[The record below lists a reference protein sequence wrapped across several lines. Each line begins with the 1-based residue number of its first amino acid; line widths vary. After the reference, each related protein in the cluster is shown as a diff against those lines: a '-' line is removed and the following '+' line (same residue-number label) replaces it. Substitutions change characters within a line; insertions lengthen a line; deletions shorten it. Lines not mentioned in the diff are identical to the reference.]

1 MSSQQKNLI
10 QSAADN
16 LRRDHPKLF
25 GILSAVLHARNLS
38 EARRACNYPSPED
51 FTSDYHKAIEHLAKE
66 LRDQGYIPPSETD
79 TFENRMGQTSA
90 DAPLSHFKLPSREII
105 NRCYKGH
112 IFHEACV
119 LVAKQNHQGLAKLWT
134 HFPSQRHEIEI
145 ASTLTPRPGPRN
157 RNPSACPMSP
167 FDAHSNAFCP
177 HWLARLHSASSCYWH
192 SVHPKAGG
200 HSKPLSQILKKCS
213 SARKASL
220 T

>member
-16 LRRDHPKLF
+16 LRQDHPKLF
-25 GILSAVLHARNLS
+25 GILSAILHARNLS

-51 FTSDYHKAIEHLAKE
+51 FTSDYHKAIEHLAKA

-112 IFHEACV
+112 IFHEACT
-119 LVAKQNHQGLAKLWT
+119 LVAKQNHQGLAKLWA

-145 ASTLTPRPGPRN
+145 ASTLTPVQTSQPQPIRLSYAPIQRTQQRFLPALAG
-157 RNPSACPMSP
+157 AFALGIVLLLALSP
-167 FDAHSNAFCP
+167 P
-177 HWLARLHSASSCYWH
+177 Q
-192 SVHPKAGG
+192 GG
-200 HSKPLSQILKKCS
+200 TGIQSHCHKF
-213 SARKASL
+213 
-220 T
+220 